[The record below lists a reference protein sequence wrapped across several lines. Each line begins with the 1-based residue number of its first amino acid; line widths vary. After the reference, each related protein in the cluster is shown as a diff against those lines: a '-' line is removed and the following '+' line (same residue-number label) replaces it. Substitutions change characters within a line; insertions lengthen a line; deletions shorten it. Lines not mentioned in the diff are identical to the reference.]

1 MPEQNITDLV
11 NQLTQL
17 YNERADLIT
26 KRRGVV
32 DHQGRPIPSRQQE
45 AQKLQVEIN
54 NIPAQVKTVLAE
66 WLANEQKMR
75 VENPPFSPGATVETR
90 FDVVV
95 DAFMIGGKKQPKR
108 ASVPTGQV
116 YVLSHGFETLDQSGF
131 PEVYMAGEIIQK
143 NPNRDDVQAWAT
155 ALSESPGSLRL
166 AARQVLA
173 GISISEEDVAKA
185 NFVVPIR
192 LSDPIQT
199 LSRSS
204 TQWMS
209 PIGRKG
215 INLALKEQIEHRIGE
230 FFLDRL
236 QLWSAEKRDVLGGV
250 YAAFTQDLEEW
261 GLTVDTERISLIR
274 EYPRN
279 IYEIVLEF
287 ASAEQAILDGMAADQ
302 DSLIQKTGLAPEN
315 LTSIQVSAKQKRP
328 AGIGLFL
335 VVKGFDDQRDSILI
349 AWLKEQSATSAANFV
364 QELYSGRHSD
374 QDVKLSEQV
383 LTSAFKNPILGLG
396 EGLDVNL
403 DQSSYYRRLKEE
415 FDLGLKEMAS

>member
-1 MPEQNITDLV
+1 MGYLWPSFGGKKEPRDDMLIRTLGLGLILFVAVTLLADAWTGWSWLAAVVGIFLIGMSFFKKKARVYGDKTSEVSVHSIQKQQDVTSTLRSDLMSNQNITDLI
-11 NQLTQL
+11 NQLTRL
-17 YNERADLIT
+17 YDERADLMAQ
-26 KRRGVV
+26 RRSIV
-32 DHQGRPIPSRQQE
+32 DRQGRPIPNRERAEQE
-45 AQKLQVEIN
+45 LRGKIGNVNAQIQ
-54 NIPAQVKTVLAE
+54 AVLAE

-75 VENPPFSPGATVETR
+75 VENPPFPPGATVETR

-155 ALSESPGSLRL
+155 VLAEFPGSLRL

-173 GISISEEDVAKA
+173 GISISGEDVAKA

-192 LSDPIQT
+192 LFDPIQT
-199 LSRSS
+199 LRRSG

-215 INLALKEQIEHRIGE
+215 INLALKEQIEHRIVE

-236 QLWSAEKRDVLGGV
+236 QLWSAEKQEVLANI
-250 YAAFTQDLEEW
+250 YAAFTQDLQEW

-302 DSLIQKTGLAPEN
+302 DSLIQKTGLSPEN
-315 LTSIQVSAKQKRP
+315 LTS
-328 AGIGLFL
+328 
-335 VVKGFDDQRDSILI
+335 
-349 AWLKEQSATSAANFV
+349 
-364 QELYSGRHSD
+364 
-374 QDVKLSEQV
+374 
-383 LTSAFKNPILGLG
+383 
-396 EGLDVNL
+396 
-403 DQSSYYRRLKEE
+403 
-415 FDLGLKEMAS
+415 